1 MYQFYDDLLKSNSV
15 EILITIDM
23 INELVDEFIQDC
35 KFFIFFVSENWI
47 DQYQDVRVVVQILL
61 EHFSQVINKFENL
74 KIQ

>member
-23 INELVDEFIQDC
+23 INELVDEFIQDY
-35 KFFIFFVSENWI
+35 
-47 DQYQDVRVVVQILL
+47 QYQDVRVVVQILL

-74 KIQ
+74 KRQF